1 MASFSVSGL
10 VPMSAAIAG
19 SDVAMT
25 VEVHVLHEQGGGDDE
40 RDEALLVHG
49 SDGGEE
55 RRVRGL
61 YHPIV
66 GKAIAGPA
74 IT

>member
-25 VEVHVLHEQGGGDDE
+25 VASMFSMNRAAATISGMILLFASQG
-40 RDEALLVHG
+40 
-49 SDGGEE
+49 
-55 RRVRGL
+55 
-61 YHPIV
+61 
-66 GKAIAGPA
+66 
-74 IT
+74 